1 LVIVDWFQQ
10 VRDLN
15 DRLDHAHEIIE
26 ELNKK
31 IRQIQEKTSTSNP
44 VALMQK
50 IREQMQAEFEKYRT
64 ETELAV
70 NRTIKDMKEKLD
82 KRLREKQA
90 LEEEKDRLEDIVG
103 KLQGQ
108 MNQVQTQVS

>member
-1 LVIVDWFQQ
+1 M
-10 VRDLN
+10 RDLN